1 MIEDVERSLRLQE
14 VDARILELTKE
25 IAELPKH
32 IAVIEKQLDGHRR
45 KLEAD
50 RAALAAN
57 QKERKQRDID
67 IETHKAKVS
76 KLRDQMNLAK
86 TNEQYRAFQHEIEYA
101 EAEIRKAED
110 RILDLMAEG
119 EPLEANVKA
128 AEKALEEEKKSVEAE
143 KASARE
149 RTAVDQKALAEAKS
163 QRAALA
169 AELSP
174 AAAVLYER
182 IKKKHPAGPV
192 VADAT
197 HGRCTACNMM
207 LRPQYFQDLKT
218 AAKLMQCESC
228 GRMLRYAPPID
239 VVGQMDG
246 GTRVS
251 LS

>member
-1 MIEDVERSLRLQE
+1 
-14 VDARILELTKE
+14 
-25 IAELPKH
+25 
-32 IAVIEKQLDGHRR
+32 
-45 KLEAD
+45 
-50 RAALAAN
+50 
-57 QKERKQRDID
+57 
-67 IETHKAKVS
+67 
-76 KLRDQMNLAK
+76 
-86 TNEQYRAFQHEIEYA
+86 
-101 EAEIRKAED
+101 
-110 RILDLMAEG
+110 
-119 EPLEANVKA
+119 
-128 AEKALEEEKKSVEAE
+128 
-143 KASARE
+143 
-149 RTAVDQKALAEAKS
+149 
-163 QRAALA
+163 
-169 AELSP
+169 
-174 AAAVLYER
+174 LYER